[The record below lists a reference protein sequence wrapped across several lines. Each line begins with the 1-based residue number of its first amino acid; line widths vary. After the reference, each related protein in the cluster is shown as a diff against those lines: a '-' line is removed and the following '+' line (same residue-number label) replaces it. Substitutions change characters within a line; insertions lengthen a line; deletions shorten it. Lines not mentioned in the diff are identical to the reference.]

1 MARSLSGLGAP
12 SRGRPPSSRLPR
24 SFRAHSADYVS
35 GRISASCRC
44 GSAAAGEPKADRLLG
59 AATAPSGRVNL
70 IEHAPLTE
78 VFRLRLRPATEV
90 RNGHEIQLREPV
102 GILRGDLRIAR
113 PI

>member
-44 GSAAAGEPKADRLLG
+44 GSAAAGEPKSDRLLALPLD
-59 AATAPSGRVNL
+59 AALDS
-70 IEHAPLTE
+70 HAARETLDRAARS
-78 VFRLRLRPATEV
+78 RLRDVLAPQRLPLCRLATEF
-90 RNGHEIQLREPV
+90 LA
-102 GILRGDLRIAR
+102 IAG
-113 PI
+113 